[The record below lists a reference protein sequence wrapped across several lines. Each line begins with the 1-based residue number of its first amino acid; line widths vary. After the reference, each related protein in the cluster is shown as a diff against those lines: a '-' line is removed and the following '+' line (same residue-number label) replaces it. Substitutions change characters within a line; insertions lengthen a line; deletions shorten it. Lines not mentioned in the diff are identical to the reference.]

1 MKAKTWYLLIFLLQ
15 GSSEKSAPA
24 AEDPEAK
31 KVQHRYLKHVDKR
44 VNSLHPNLITQLSTH
59 THQKMLLGLQYLLT
73 FLYFQPTELIDDIL
87 KVSAAKKRC

>member
-44 VNSLHPNLITQLSTH
+44 VNSLHPNLNH
-59 THQKMLLGLQYLLT
+59 KMLFGFQYLLT